1 MSMEVLR
8 QMEENK
14 KNEKIDN
21 GRKKMLFKEI
31 MFSDYCT
38 ENTTE
43 KLALEEQ
50 KSRIKFDSYYEIK
63 RKAIA
68 IAKHLRYRFDWSCA
82 KSVEMAKFQQHKSDV
97 NLVVLKNISIPFDK
111 TDKNMAFIG
120 RIIVNQNNEFS
131 PILQKVFFNTLI
143 GAGFTISSYSL
154 LNKTSLS
161 SITFTC
167 WCTEM
172 NGTWE
177 QTVNEENVETEIVT
191 SPVLETDDENDVEE
205 EIETENENSESTN
218 EVVDIADD
226 EEA

>member
-14 KNEKIDN
+14 KNE
-21 GRKKMLFKEI
+21 KKMLFKEI

-97 NLVVLKNISIPFDK
+97 NLVVLKTISIPFYK
-111 TDKNMAFIG
+111 TDKNMAFIE
-120 RIIVNQNNEFS
+120 RILVNQNNEFS
-131 PILQKVFFNTLI
+131 PILQKVFFTTLI

-154 LNKTSLS
+154 LNETSLS

-177 QTVNEENVETEIVT
+177 QTVNKENDEIEIVT
-191 SPVLETDDENDVEE
+191 SPVLEADDENDVEE
-205 EIETENENSESTN
+205 EIETEDENSESTN
-218 EVVDIADD
+218 EDVDIADD
-226 EEA
+226 EEEA

>member
-1 MSMEVLR
+1 MGVLR
-8 QMEENK
+8 QMEENKNK

-97 NLVVLKNISIPFDK
+97 NFVVLKTISIPFYK
-111 TDKNMAFIG
+111 TDKNMALIE
-120 RIIVNQNNEFS
+120 RILVNQNNEFS

-154 LNKTSLS
+154 LNETTLS

-177 QTVNEENVETEIVT
+177 QTENVETEIVT

-226 EEA
+226 EEEA